1 MPFLD
6 PKWPIC
12 PEQIFFGTN
21 HYYYFQLPIGPFHC
35 AKFKKI
41 ITVDP
46 ELWGCT
52 SFGPKMVHLPPIFF
66 FFFWGGIINTILIY
80 LLASSIVHNLKKI
93 LPVDQELWGYTI
105 FRPKMTHFP
114 NWEWKKKT
122 VNEPN
127 IKVRYYSITEI
138 LTIKE
143 YWNLIGREPLLAI
156 TWEPDFS
163 QACCFHRML
172 MNHNNVYLT
181 QISDKTN
188 DVIFLKSSKNFLG
201 HFWPFLPDED
211 LFQKIRLCHIQLSM
225 GP

>member
-1 MPFLD
+1 MRMHQF
-6 PKWPIC
+6 WA
-12 PEQIFFGTN
+12 QN
-21 HYYYFQLPIGPFHC
+21 GPF
-35 AKFKKI
+35 A
-41 ITVDP
+41 P
-46 ELWGCT
+46 N
-52 SFGPKMVHLPPIFF
+52 FF
-66 FFFWGGIINTILIY
+66 FFFGGGIINTILIY

-188 DVIFLKSSKNFLG
+188 DVIFLKSSKKFLG
-201 HFWPFLPDED
+201 HFWPFSRWGFVPKN
-211 LFQKIRLCHIQLSM
+211 QTLSHTTIY
-225 GP
+225 GPLTPC